1 MDFKFTEYLLND
13 LLRDLIKIGDITA
26 FIDDIM
32 VETGMEE
39 ECDNIVE
46 ECDNIVEEIF
56 KINSK
61 EWFICETREI
71 CIKDKRLWVFGSG
84 NKTRWSKDGEREDSR
99 SSELT
104 STKGSK
110 GCAEVFGVGKLL

>member
-1 MDFKFTEYLLND
+1 MDFKFTDYLLND

-46 ECDNIVEEIF
+46 EIF

-61 EWFICETREI
+61 
-71 CIKDKRLWVFGSG
+71 
-84 NKTRWSKDGEREDSR
+84 
-99 SSELT
+99 
-104 STKGSK
+104 
-110 GCAEVFGVGKLL
+110 